1 MRQIKLIVA
10 AVFLMSPMAANARL
24 ITFDFENISDPVG
37 ENGALVSNGFVFD
50 PGDVDWFPEWSS
62 EQEDGWIGHYHIA
75 DPTDP
80 RYDAY
85 NAYNGSK
92 YLIVDYFLD
101 ASILN
106 IYGASGQVFGVRQ
119 FDLAEAGGPGPDWP
133 CQQPPFE
140 FQQCDVTYIGVL
152 AGGGIISQTVTLD
165 GISDGI
171 GPLDDFETFTFDGR
185 WNRLTMF
192 SIVPKAS
199 YLGPGLDNLVIR
211 TVPEPSTLALLG
223 IGLFGMGLARRNK
236 KA

>member
-1 MRQIKLIVA
+1 
-10 AVFLMSPMAANARL
+10 MSPMAANARL
-24 ITFDFENISDPVG
+24 ITFDFEEIPDPG
-37 ENGALVSNGFVFD
+37 ESGALVSNGFVFD

-75 DPTDP
+75 DPTGA
-80 RYDAY
+80 RYDT
-85 NAYNGSK
+85 YNGSK
-92 YLIVDYFLD
+92 YLVVDYYFD
-101 ASILN
+101 DSILN
-106 IYGASGQVFGVRQ
+106 IYKATGQLFGVRQ
-119 FDLAEAGGPGPDWP
+119 FDLAEVGGAGANWP

-140 FQQCDVTYIGVL
+140 FSCDVTFIGIL

-192 SIVPKAS
+192 SIVPYDT

-211 TVPEPSTLALLG
+211 TVPEPGTLALF
-223 IGLFGMGLARRNK
+223 GLGLAGMAFARRRLRHRNS
-236 KA
+236 AL